1 MGANMRNTSK
11 QTSTTDTLEPL
22 TPLLDDHATAPLL
35 GVSPATLRKSR
46 VTGTLLGL
54 PTPNFLKI
62 AKTIR
67 YRDADIREWL
77 SQLSCFGNTAEAKQ
91 AANDSQV
98 RGAK

>member
-1 MGANMRNTSK
+1 MRSTSK
-11 QTSTTDTLEPL
+11 HTPTTETPTPL

-67 YRDADIREWL
+67 YRESDIREWL

-91 AANDSQV
+91 ATNDFQV
-98 RGAK
+98 KGVK